1 MISKIMVQF
10 CYLGIETLSCCLLQQ
25 MARME
30 AESLKL
36 EKVGPTFSSFNA
48 VPSKLTKK

>member
-1 MISKIMVQF
+1 MLQF
-10 CYLGIETLSCCLLQQ
+10 CYLGIETLSYCLLQQ